1 MKKSSPNYGK
11 SPKIAKFSAG
21 VAQTAT
27 CLLCHFLVALTA
39 LKVAQIETSSPIW
52 QHWAKVLLP
61 LIFSNL
67 HDFGSKRDTTKE
79 HETNSIDIYS
89 IYRLDFVFETEIYI

>member
-27 CLLCHFLVALTA
+27 CLLCHFLVALTV

-52 QHWAKVLLP
+52 QHWLKDNNVQKTKICDWLM
-61 LIFSNL
+61 
-67 HDFGSKRDTTKE
+67 KTTNQIAE
-79 HETNSIDIYS
+79 N
-89 IYRLDFVFETEIYI
+89 